1 MELKLNVYKD
11 GKVEKTYTAK
21 DFTLMTGTCE
31 DILKLIDI
39 DKFNDG
45 LNNDA
50 AIMEIVKI
58 VIKAFGKFR
67 PLMQEIFTGL
77 SDEEY
82 SRTSIKEV
90 ASVVIQVVTYTITE
104 LFNISNVKN

>member
-1 MELKLNVYKD
+1 MELRLNIYKD
-11 GKVEKTYTAK
+11 RKVEKTYTTK

-39 DKFNDG
+39 DKFNNG
-45 LNNDA
+45 LNNEA
-50 AIMEIVKI
+50 ATMEIIKI

-67 PLMQEIFTGL
+67 PLMQEIFAGL

-104 LFNISNVKN
+104 LFNISTVKN